1 MGRGGE
7 TLGVGKEPG
16 RKCVQENA
24 CKMRGDLSTFVNR

>member
-16 RKCVQENA
+16 RKCVQDEA
-24 CKMRGDLSTFVNR
+24 GLERVCKQVKELS